1 MFNLIMLELDKKSH
15 VISSI
20 SSCRALVFS
29 MFHLIML
36 ELDKKVTSSLLYH
49 LSFIVELTDESSIT
63 SLFFSSISTALAQEQ
78 SLQNQWLTGQLS

>member
-1 MFNLIMLELDKKSH
+1 
-15 VISSI
+15 
-20 SSCRALVFS
+20 

-49 LSFIVELTDESSIT
+49 LSFIVELTDGSSIT